1 MYESKKWVAVTKD
14 SNGKIEIFHKWIDAQ
29 ESWTV
34 EAFRQEVEG
43 WNVTILAMFRED
55 DVAMVCSL

>member
-1 MYESKKWVAVTKD
+1 MSETKKWVAVTKD
-14 SNGKIEIFHKWIDAQ
+14 GNGTIKIFHKWIDEQ
-29 ESWTV
+29 ESWTI
-34 EAFRQEVEG
+34 EAFRNEVKG